1 MTITALVRDGRLVVN
16 APTNLPEGTSV
27 TLLPLDPGD
36 WLDEADRTALHQA
49 LGQSEADVAA
59 GRLIDA
65 AEVLRELK
73 SR

>member
-16 APTNLPEGTSV
+16 APTNLPEGTTV

-36 WLDEADRTALHQA
+36 WLDEADRTALHRA